1 MRDFDRGRARRA
13 TARSQ
18 EMAGSRGEI
27 SNRLGYLEDDL
38 FKELEHWEA
47 ILNELPD
54 FDVNE
59 NCIPIQEP
67 N

>member
-1 MRDFDRGRARRA
+1 MRGFDRGGARRA

-27 SNRLGYLEDDL
+27 PNRLGYLEDDL
-38 FKELEHWEA
+38 FKELENWEA
-47 ILNELPD
+47 ILNALPD
-54 FDVNE
+54 LDVDE
-59 NCIPIQEP
+59 NCVPIQEP